1 MDSSKKGKVAFND
14 FQASLNENPNLLE
27 VYDLLNNGIT
37 ESIEKPSEK
46 TYQKKLGKISVLIDV
61 LIMEIHKNS
70 LNLSSITKS
79 LTKNT
84 YALSKNEESNCD
96 SMSFSKNFSNNRKI
110 GFTPTPSS
118 KIEPIL
124 FDEEEDSFGKN
135 PLSKKKGI

>member
-84 YALSKNEESNCD
+84 YALSKN
-96 SMSFSKNFSNNRKI
+96 
-110 GFTPTPSS
+110 
-118 KIEPIL
+118 
-124 FDEEEDSFGKN
+124 
-135 PLSKKKGI
+135 